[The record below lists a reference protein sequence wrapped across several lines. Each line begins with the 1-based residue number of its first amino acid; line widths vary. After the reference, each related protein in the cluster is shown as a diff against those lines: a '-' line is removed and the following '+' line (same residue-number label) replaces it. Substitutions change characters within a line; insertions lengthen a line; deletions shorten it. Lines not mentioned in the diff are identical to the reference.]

1 MATEIQQVKIS
12 QLNTLSDWR
21 NAFTVAT
28 DRNGQSVNAPLDKMG
43 NIGDLNELDTQHKDT
58 LVEAINEAATK
69 GNMTVDSELSPTS
82 TNPVQN
88 KVIQAAL
95 ALKQALLESGVN
107 IKTINYESI
116 LGPGNIEVQGGEDGV
131 GLDDVSSA
139 QDGTVVFTLT
149 NGDKITID
157 FNHVHP
163 QYYSKE
169 VETSQPQGGFLPD
182 VIYKLGTLTGSVT
195 FALAAVVTGYAN
207 HYFIVFD
214 TGSTAPTISW
224 PSGLTWAAGSAPT
237 VAASKHYE
245 VSIMDGIA
253 AYLEV

>member
-12 QLNTLSDWR
+12 QLNPISDWR

-28 DRNGQSVNAPLDKMG
+28 DRNGQSVKAPLDKMG
-43 NIGDLNELDTQHKDT
+43 EIGDLNELDTQHKDT

-69 GNMTVDSELSPTS
+69 GNVTVDSELSPIS

-107 IKTINYESI
+107 IKTINEESI
-116 LGPGNIEVQGGEDGV
+116 LGPGDIHIESESGTGI
-131 GLDDVSSA
+131 DDVSSA
-139 QDGTVVFTLT
+139 QDGTVVITLST
-149 NGDKITID
+149 GDKVTID
-157 FNHVHP
+157 LNHVHL

-169 VETSQPQGGFLPD
+169 AETSQPQGGFLPD
-182 VIYKLGTLTGSVT
+182 VIYKLGTITGSVT
-195 FALAAVVTGYAN
+195 FALAAAVTGYAN
-207 HYFIVFD
+207 HYFVVFD
-214 TGSTAPTISW
+214 TGSTAPTITW
-224 PSGLTWAAGSAPT
+224 PAGLTWADGSAPT

-245 VSIMDGIA
+245 ISIMDGIA

>member
-12 QLNTLSDWR
+12 QLNTISDWR

-28 DRNGQSVNAPLDKMG
+28 DRNGQSVKAPLDKMG
-43 NIGDLNELDTQHKDT
+43 KIGDLNELETQHKDT
-58 LVEAINEAATK
+58 LVEAINEATTK
-69 GNMTVDSELSPTS
+69 GNMTVDSELSPIS

-107 IKTINYESI
+107 IKTINNESI
-116 LGPGNIEVQGGEDGV
+116 LGQGNIHIESESGTGI
-131 GLDDVSSA
+131 DDVSSA
-139 QDGTVVFTLT
+139 QDGTVVITLST
-149 NGDKITID
+149 GDKVTID
-157 FNHVHP
+157 LNHEHP
-163 QYYSKE
+163 EYYSKL
-169 VETSQPQGGFLPD
+169 VDTSQPQGGFLPD

-195 FALAAVVTGYAN
+195 FALAAAVTGNAN
-207 HYFIVFD
+207 HYFIVFE
-214 TGSTAPTISW
+214 TGSTAPTIVW
-224 PSGLTWAAGSAPT
+224 PSGLTWVDGSAP
-237 VAASKHYE
+237 APSANKHCE

>member
-1 MATEIQQVKIS
+1 MADYLSQYTGPEIDQRLTKVS
-12 QLNTLSDWR
+12 QLEASKQDKLVSGTNIKTVGGTSILGSGDIPIQAGDTNAVKYVSQTL
-21 NAFTVAT
+21 T
-28 DRNGQSVNAPLDKMG
+28 DAQKAQARS
-43 NIGDLNELDTQHKDT
+43 NIDAQKT
-58 LVEAINEAATK
+58 LV
-69 GNMTVDSELSPTS
+69 
-82 TNPVQN
+82 
-88 KVIQAAL
+88 
-95 ALKQALLESGVN
+95 SGQN
-107 IKTINYESI
+107 IKTINNQSI
-116 LGPGNIEVQGGEDGV
+116 LGDGNIDVQGEDGV

-149 NGDKITID
+149 NGDKVTID

-195 FALAAVVTGYAN
+195 FSLEAAVTGNAN
-207 HYFIVFD
+207 HYFWMFD
-214 TGSTAPTISW
+214 TGSTAPTITW
-224 PSGLTWAAGSAPT
+224 PAGLTWADGSAPT

>member
-12 QLNTLSDWR
+12 QLNPISDWR

-28 DRNGQSVNAPLDKMG
+28 DRNGQSVKAPLDKMG
-43 NIGDLNELDTQHKDT
+43 KIGDLNELDTQHKDT

-69 GNMTVDSELSPTS
+69 GNVTVDSELSPIS

-107 IKTINYESI
+107 IKTINEESI
-116 LGPGNIEVQGGEDGV
+116 LGSGDIHIESESGTGI
-131 GLDDVSSA
+131 DDVSSA
-139 QDGTVVFTLT
+139 QDGTVVITLST
-149 NGDKITID
+149 GDKVTID
-157 FNHVHP
+157 LNHVHP

-169 VETSQPQGGFLPD
+169 VETSQPQGGFIPD

-195 FALAAVVTGYAN
+195 FALAAAVTGNAN
-207 HYFIVFD
+207 HYYIVFD
-214 TGSTAPTISW
+214 SGSTAPTITW
-224 PSGLTWAAGSAPT
+224 PAGLTWADGSAPT

-245 VSIMDGIA
+245 ISIMDGIA